1 MQVEFAFG
9 TGQGGL
15 LEASY
20 WWEEYGEEKDGWRS
34 CEVRER
40 FGVDLLKAIR
50 REWDMVDGNIVFSMG
65 NERKVRFWQD
75 KWCGD
80 NPLCTSFPSLFAIL
94 LAKEAWVEDV
104 WNHSREGVQDPRF
117 SRQLNDQEV
126 IDVECFFPR
135 LQERRVCSDVE
146 DQVVWTKSKEDKFIV
161 KYLYKALNQKYKG
174 IFLQS
179 VIF

>member
-1 MQVEFAFG
+1 M
-9 TGQGGL
+9 
-15 LEASY
+15 
-20 WWEEYGEEKDGWRS
+20 
-34 CEVRER
+34 
-40 FGVDLLKAIR
+40 
-50 REWDMVDGNIVFSMG
+50 
-65 NERKVRFWQD
+65 
-75 KWCGD
+75 
-80 NPLCTSFPSLFAIL
+80 
-94 LAKEAWVEDV
+94 
-104 WNHSREGVQDPRF
+104 
-117 SRQLNDQEV
+117 